1 MGQKTMENSENRNKP
16 ASPVNVMVSDNYIFQ
31 DELQRC
37 RHMDYKF
44 FSLYSTS
51 TFKLFPQ
58 VHTKNSLITKI
69 GMYELGQWISDQV
82 LVPGF
87 WSLGSAGEVE
97 AQLYVALD
105 QGYINQERFD
115 SIRSTASSTKK
126 LIAGFMNYLKRS
138 NLKGQKY
145 K

>member
-1 MGQKTMENSENRNKP
+1 MGT
-16 ASPVNVMVSDNYIFQ
+16 
-31 DELQRC
+31 
-37 RHMDYKF
+37 
-44 FSLYSTS
+44 
-51 TFKLFPQ
+51 
-58 VHTKNSLITKI
+58 ITKFEDI
-69 GMYELGQWISDQV
+69 EAWQKARELTNAVYSCSGKGAFAKDFGLRDQIRRAAV
-82 LVPGF
+82 SIMSNIAEGF
-87 WSLGSAGEVE
+87 ERSGSAEFLQFLAIAKGSAGEVE

-105 QGYINQERFD
+105 QGYINQEQFD